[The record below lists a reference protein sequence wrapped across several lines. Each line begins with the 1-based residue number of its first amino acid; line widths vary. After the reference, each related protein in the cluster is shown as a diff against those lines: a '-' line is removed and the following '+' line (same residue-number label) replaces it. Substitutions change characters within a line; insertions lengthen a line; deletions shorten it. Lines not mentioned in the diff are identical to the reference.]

1 MDVFNQVFTLNM
13 AHKIWLKLQE
23 LHDGTTNVHEQK
35 HCLAK
40 QNYDSF
46 TINDDELVCDIYS
59 RLNLI
64 INEIHSIGLTKLDD
78 ADIVRKIIFVLSQKK
93 YASIITILHN
103 MEDLSNMTLG
113 IVIGK
118 LVTFEMSRK
127 MGQEEAS
134 SSSKG
139 KALACS
145 EKKKDEGQAS

>member
-1 MDVFNQVFTLNM
+1 MFTLNM
-13 AHKIWLKLQE
+13 VDEIWLKLQE
-23 LHDGTTNVHEQK
+23 LHDGTSNVHEQK

-46 TINDDELVCDIYS
+46 KMNDDEHVRDMYS

-64 INEIHSIGLTKLDD
+64 INELHSIGLIKLDD
-78 ADIVRKIIFVLSQKK
+78 ADIVRRIISVLPQRKHT
-93 YASIITILHN
+93 SIITILHN
-103 MEDLSNMTLG
+103 MEDLSTMTPP

-118 LVTFEMSRK
+118 IVSFEMSCK
-127 MGQEEAS
+127 MSKEEAS

-145 EKKKDEGQAS
+145 EKKDKGQAS